1 MLLYHAAFSRRFL
14 RASVVAGTVALFVAA
29 QSASAQAKPPK
40 PTTQKPGP
48 TLTTVK
54 AGPDEVIHVVKK
66 GDTLWDLA

>member
-40 PTTQKPGP
+40 PTTPKPGP